1 MPEYAHLYRE
11 LTEKL
16 HAVRRKELSL
26 SLSSGL
32 MMAAAAALLLG
43 LAFSIYEALAFSSVA
58 TRTALVLVWG
68 VAMIG
73 AAAYFT
79 RPSMMRLLGIQPKA
93 SEDEIARRVGTHFP
107 TMQDKFLNALQLYR
121 STESNAVRGAS
132 PELALASFGT
142 IGTQARSLN
151 FEAILEKDSS
161 KRALMLFAG
170 VGLLTLA
177 AFGVFNKAMP
187 SALYR
192 LLHFNRSFVPPAPFA
207 LVVEPSDAKALRG
220 ENVEIR
226 VRVTGDASKVSE
238 ITLCLRERTITDDG
252 ATKGQENFDA
262 TTLRPDSTGIYRYQV
277 TAIKRGVEFYAEVPW
292 YLDFVRSEIGRIAV
306 TDRPDIRSLAG
317 MVFPPAYTKTPP
329 RPLDESSA
337 AIMSLTGTRVELA
350 ATSNKPLK
358 AAEIVLLKQRRV
370 GNAGNAGNV
379 EPSRDSI
386 AARFDTARVPLN
398 VRDRQAFGAF
408 TANFNGEYFISITDQ
423 NGERNAE
430 PVRYSVLALQD
441 AAPTIA
447 LLQPTGNVELSE
459 SGIVPMKFTIS
470 DDYGFSAIKLHYRLV
485 ESRYAKPQEKFS
497 VQAIPLPAGSDKTA
511 EMPYVWDVNKVGLS
525 PADRYEFYVE
535 VFDNDIITGP
545 KSARTGVT
553 SVRLPSL
560 DEIFK
565 EADKT
570 QELATKDLQNILKEA
585 EQMQKDMQEV
595 SRELRKQ
602 QEKPQADWKEKKRL
616 EEMLKKQEEFSKRV
630 EQTRQALEEM
640 TNKLQQN
647 QTISQETLQQ
657 YMELQKLMK
666 QVDSPELRKAAQQL
680 QKAMEQMSPQQ
691 MQQALEKFQMNE
703 EDFKRS
709 IERTMK
715 ILQRLQ
721 AQQKTDE
728 LAKRAQELKEQQQ
741 DLQKQMQNMNMQD
754 AEKRE
759 QLARQQE
766 EARKDMQ
773 NLSKELNDLEKLMKD
788 IEQKGGKD
796 MPMEELKKAQ
806 EALKK
811 EQTEQAMQ
819 QAQQQMQQGEQ
830 QQAQQ
835 QMQQAQQNLQEFAQ
849 QMQNLKK
856 EMQRNVQKEALRS
869 MQKAM
874 QNMLSLS
881 KRQEQL
887 KKQSQSMDANSTQF
901 REQAQQ
907 QSGISQDMRNIVSQM
922 MDLAQKSFSVTQ
934 EMAKSLGDAM
944 QQMEIATDNLEDR
957 NAQQAQQ
964 NQQNAMSSMN
974 KAATQMQSAM
984 SNMQGGAPGGSGQ
997 PNGEGE
1003 GQGAGGGGSFMERM
1017 QQMAAQQQAVNQQMQ
1032 QMLQQGQ
1039 GQGQD
1044 GKEGRLEQS
1053 MSEQAGRAAAQ
1064 QDAIRKSL
1072 EEINKQQKQGGKRAM
1087 GDLDRLAKE
1096 MQEIVSDMKN
1106 GTISEETLRRQE
1118 RILSRLLDA
1127 TRSTRERDYEKQR
1140 DARSGENVVRSSPAE
1155 IDMKTQEGR
1164 TRALQELMKSV
1175 QQGYTKDYETLIRR
1189 YFEALQSSPPQRT
1202 TTPQ

>member
-1 MPEYAHLYRE
+1 MIPDYAHLYRE
-11 LTEKL
+11 LTDKL
-16 HAVRRKELSL
+16 RAVRRKELSL

-32 MMAAAAALLLG
+32 LTAGTLSVALG
-43 LAFSIYEALAFSSVA
+43 LLFTAYEALAFSSVA
-58 TRTALVLVWG
+58 TRTTLALVWLA
-68 VAMIG
+68 VAAG
-73 AAAYFT
+73 STAYFAG
-79 RPSMMRLLGIQPKA
+79 PAIMRLLGIQPKA
-93 SEDEIARRVGTHFP
+93 TEDEIARRVGTRFP
-107 TMQDKFLNALQLYR
+107 DVQDKLLNALQLYR
-121 STESNAVRGAS
+121 STERGGGGGAS

-142 IGTQARSLN
+142 VGTQARSLN
-151 FEAILEKDSS
+151 FEAILDKESS

-170 VGLLTLA
+170 IGLLTLA
-177 AFGVFNKAMP
+177 SFGVFNKAMP
-187 SALYR
+187 AALYR
-192 LLHFNRSFVPPAPFA
+192 LLHFNQSFVPPAPFA

-226 VRVTGDASKVSE
+226 VRLTGDVSKVSE
-238 ITLCLRERTITDDG
+238 ITLRLRERTITDDG
-252 ATKGQENFDA
+252 ATKGQEHFDA
-262 TTLRPDSTGIYRYQV
+262 TTLRPDSVGVYRYQV
-277 TAIKRGVEFYAEVPW
+277 AAIKRSVEFYAEVPW
-292 YLDFVRSEIGRIAV
+292 YLDVVRSEIGRVSVI
-306 TDRPDIRSLAG
+306 DRPDIRSLAG

-337 AIMSLTGTRVELA
+337 AIMSLAGTRVELT
-350 ATSNKPLK
+350 ATANKPLK
-358 AAEIVLLKQRRV
+358 AAEIVLLKQRT
-370 GNAGNAGNV
+370 AANV
-379 EPSRDSI
+379 SDS
-386 AARFDTARVPLN
+386 ARRFDTARVPLN
-398 VRDRQAFGAF
+398 IRDRQASGAF
-408 TANFNGEYFISITDQ
+408 TANFNGEYFIRITDQ
-423 NGERNAE
+423 NGEQNAD

-447 LLQPTGNVELSE
+447 LLQPVGNVELTE

-470 DDYGFSAIKLHYRLV
+470 DDYGFSALKLHYRLV
-485 ESRYAKPQEKFS
+485 ESRYAKPQEKFT
-497 VQAIPLPAGSDKTA
+497 ALAMPLPAGGDKTA

-535 VFDNDIITGP
+535 VFDNDAVTGP
-545 KSARTGVT
+545 KSARTGVI

-570 QELATKDLQNILKEA
+570 QELATKDLQNMLKEA
-585 EQMQKDMQEV
+585 EQMQKDMQDV

-630 EQTRQALEEM
+630 EQSRQALEEM

-728 LAKRAQELKEQQQ
+728 LTKRAKELNEQQQ
-741 DLQKQMQNMNMQD
+741 DLQKQMQNANMQD

-773 NLSKELNDLEKLMKD
+773 NLSKELSDLEKLMKD

-806 EALKK
+806 DALKK

-819 QAQQQMQQGEQ
+819 QAQQQMQQGQQ

-835 QMQQAQQNLQEFAQ
+835 QMQQAQQNLQQFAQ
-849 QMQNLKK
+849 QMQSLKK

-869 MQKAM
+869 MQKAL

-887 KKQSQSMDANSTQF
+887 KKQTQSMDGNSTQF

-907 QSGISQDMRNIVSQM
+907 QSGISQDMRSIVSQM

-944 QQMEIATDNLEDR
+944 QQMELSTNNLEDR

-964 NQQNAMSSMN
+964 SQQNAMSSMN

-1044 GKEGRLEQS
+1044 GKDGKEGRLEQS
-1053 MSEQAGRAAAQ
+1053 MGEQAGRAAAQ

-1106 GTISEETLRRQE
+1106 GAISEETLRRQE

-1155 IDMKTQEGR
+1155 IDMRTQEGR
-1164 TRALQELMKSV
+1164 TRALQELLKSV

-1189 YFEALQSSPPQRT
+1189 YFEALQSSPQERT
-1202 TTPQ
+1202 TTPQTP